1 MRLVPAPHSYPIIRQ
16 CRQYCEDLLPTLHG
30 FQRWASALSL
40 QLHACPCCMSLL
52 HVPATCPC
60 CMYLLHISAACSCWF
75 SMLLVHVVCPCCMT
89 SLNFL
94 VCQIGTQT
102 KNMIK
107 LLDMNRE
114 VVSDFSS
121 PSLER
126 YNFYCYF
133 LYLFTG
139 WTGAGNK
146 ESSGNP
152 QNAL

>member
-1 MRLVPAPHSYPIIRQ
+1 MVSRGGRRRFLCNSTHV
-16 CRQYCEDLLPTLHG
+16 
-30 FQRWASALSL
+30 
-40 QLHACPCCMSLL
+40 HAVCPCSMSLL
-52 HVPATCPC
+52 HVPAACSC
-60 CMYLLHISAACSCWF
+60 CMYLLHVSAACPCYMFLLHVPAACICYMSLLHVPAACSCCF

-89 SLNFL
+89 ILNFL

-133 LYLFTG
+133 YIYSQEI
-139 WTGAGNK
+139 K
-146 ESSGNP
+146 IY
-152 QNAL
+152 